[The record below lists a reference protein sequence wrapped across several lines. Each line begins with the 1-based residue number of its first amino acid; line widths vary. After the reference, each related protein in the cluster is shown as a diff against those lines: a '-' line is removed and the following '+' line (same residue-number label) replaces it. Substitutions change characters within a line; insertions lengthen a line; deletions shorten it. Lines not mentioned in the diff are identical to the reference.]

1 MRIGGP
7 LGCIFFLPTMKVNAM
22 KKLLLAAVLGAALAP
37 QAFAQGR
44 NFEGFSVGVNA
55 NSSSVSTEATGTGV
69 SGKFGDGSEN
79 FTLQA
84 AYGVSMGGNGVFGLG
99 GTYTL
104 ADFNAGNIASGG
116 ATVSLKGK
124 DMYSLY
130 VEPGFLVN
138 PSTLVFAKAAYISMK
153 GETSASG
160 VTGGSENFDGLGY
173 GAGVRMSFGKT
184 AYWQFELTQ
193 SDYNAKSISGL
204 NLKPSAFNR
213 TIGIGFRF

>member
-1 MRIGGP
+1 
-7 LGCIFFLPTMKVNAM
+7 M
-22 KKLLLAAVLGAALAP
+22 KKILLAAVLGAALAP

-55 NSSSVSTEATGTGV
+55 SSSSVSTEATGTGV

-84 AYGVSMGGNGVFGLG
+84 AYGVSMGGNGVLGLG

-104 ADFNAGNIASGG
+104 ADFNAGNITSG
-116 ATVSLKGK
+116 ATTTSLKGK

-153 GETSASG
+153 GETSGSG

-184 AYWQFELTQ
+184 AFWQFELTQ

-204 NLKPSAFNR
+204 NLKPSSFNR

>member
-1 MRIGGP
+1 MKN
-7 LGCIFFLPTMKVNAM
+7 FFII
-22 KKLLLAAVLGAALAP
+22 AAISGAALAP

-44 NFEGFSVGVNA
+44 NFEGFSVGINA

-84 AYGVSMGGNGVFGLG
+84 AYGVSMGGNGVLGLG

-104 ADFNAGNIASGG
+104 ADFNAGNISSG
-116 ATVSLKGK
+116 ATAVTLKGK

-130 VEPGFLVN
+130 VEPGFLVS
-138 PSTLVFAKAAYISMK
+138 PSTLIFAKAAYLSMK
-153 GETSASG
+153 GETSLVGGA
-160 VTGGSENFDGLGY
+160 GGSENFDGLGY

-184 AYWQFELTQ
+184 AFWQFELTQ
-193 SDYNAKSISGL
+193 SDYNSKNVSALS
-204 NLKPSAFNR
+204 LKPSSINR
-213 TIGIGFRF
+213 TIGVGFRF